1 MTSTPKTAEMSPA
14 RKAYFAGMRDGAP
27 FTLMAVPFGIVF
39 GVISIDAGLTL
50 AQAMGF
56 TILVIAGAAQFA
68 ALQLMVEN
76 ASIAF
81 VLLAALAVNL
91 RMAMYSASLVPY
103 LGAAPLWQ
111 RACIAYLNFDQTFIT
126 SIARY
131 EARPEMTVP
140 ERMAYFFGVATP
152 ITPSWIG
159 MTFVG
164 IVAGKAIPEAWA
176 LDFIMPIM
184 FLAMV
189 APMIKSFAHV
199 AAAAVSVSVG
209 LALVGM
215 PAGTGLLIAAGSA
228 MLTGALVE
236 VWQERRAQ

>member
-1 MTSTPKTAEMSPA
+1 MTTSTMKAPA
-14 RKAYFAGMRDGAP
+14 GSAYWAGLRDGAP
-27 FTLMAVPFGIVF
+27 FILVAAPFALVF
-39 GVISIDAGLTL
+39 GVIAADAGLTL

-56 TILVIAGAAQFA
+56 SVLVIAGASQFA
-68 ALQLMVEN
+68 ALQMMMEN

-111 RACIAYLNFDQTFIT
+111 RACVAYLNFDQSYLT
-126 SIARY
+126 SISRY
-131 EARPEMTVP
+131 EARPAMTVP
-140 ERMAYFFGVATP
+140 ERFAYFIGAATP
-152 ITPSWIG
+152 ITPTWFL
-159 MTFVG
+159 MTYVG
-164 IVAGKAIPEAWA
+164 VVAGTAIPEAWA

-189 APMIKSFAHV
+189 APMIKSLAHV

-209 LALVGM
+209 LLLLGM

-236 VWQERRAQ
+236 VWLERRAR